1 MMQALAAQGH
11 EIGLVTLQASAPE
24 ALAGLPLSLHQILG
38 ADANGPADG
47 GGEGEG
53 APTPAPPPTLTWL
66 QEKFR
71 SYFGVDRA
79 KLAALT
85 GLVRRFKPDAFVA
98 GGLDIL
104 PYFPAARGPVSVWY
118 AADELAWHHLSLLQ
132 ANDRRTWPQAKEAA
146 LKAAYE
152 RAFRG
157 AIDRAWVVSPVEA
170 RAMRWIAGVRGV
182 DVVPNGVDTSHYQPI
197 ATPELPQSA
206 VFWGRLD
213 FEPNVQALQWFCTQI
228 WPHVHRAFPEA
239 RFTII
244 GFQPIDAVKALAG
257 RQNVTLLPDL
267 PDIRAEVS
275 RHAVVALPF
284 VSGGGIKN
292 KLLEA
297 ASLGKPIVCT
307 PRTCSGLRHATAA
320 PFRRATTP
328 DEWVKAL
335 GELWASPTRRHEL
348 GTDGRAWVL
357 SHHTWAA
364 TATEAVAGLRES
376 LKQKR

>member
-11 EIGLVTLQASAPE
+11 EIGLVTLQPSAPE
-24 ALAGLPLSLHQILG
+24 ALAGLPLSLHEVLRGRSDGDG
-38 ADANGPADG
+38 AQGPR
-47 GGEGEG
+47 
-53 APTPAPPPTLTWL
+53 LTWL

-79 KLAALT
+79 KLAGLAAL
-85 GLVRRFKPDAFVA
+85 VQQFQPDAFVA

-132 ANDRRTWPQAKEAA
+132 ANAPGTWPQAKEAA

-182 DVVPNGVDTSHYQPI
+182 DVVPNGVDTSHYLPI
-197 ATPELPQSA
+197 PATEIPQSA

-213 FEPNVQALQWFCTQI
+213 FEPNVQGLQWFCSQI
-228 WPHVHRAFPEA
+228 WPHVHRQFPEA

-257 RQNVTLLPDL
+257 KHNIHLLPDL

-275 RHAVVALPF
+275 RHAVVVLPF

-307 PRTCSGLRHATAA
+307 PRTCSGLRQSGAA
-320 PFRRATTP
+320 PLRRATTAQ
-328 DEWVKAL
+328 EWTDAL
-335 GELWASPTRRHEL
+335 GALWASPETRHQI
-348 GTDGRAWVL
+348 GTDARAWVL
-357 SHHTWAA
+357 AHHTWAA
-364 TATEAVAGLRES
+364 TAAEAVAGLRAS